1 MTVGAAGSCGGD
13 LVRVVKE
20 ISVKHSEPELL
31 FDSQHGKIQAD
42 LSIGAGIVDA
52 QQLQSNIGLAIKG
65 YELGNQGFLISSVEA
80 DKLLSFH
87 PDYSTVL
94 KPYMNGDDLTEGRC
108 DRFVIDFFGLE
119 ENDARKFTELFEIV
133 AANVRLA
140 RNANTENRTKEKW
153 WLFRRSGEALRLAT
167 AGLPRFIGTTRT
179 ARRRV
184 FQFLPKELMAE
195 SKIVIVASAD
205 SFHLGVLSSQIHVC
219 FATAAGGWLGVGN
232 DPTYNHVD
240 CFNKFPFPDCAEK
253 QKRHIGSLAE
263 ELDVHRKRAQAKHK
277 LGLTD
282 IYNVLEKL
290 RAGEA
295 LTEKD
300 KAIHEAALV
309 ATLRQLHDELDA
321 AVADAYGWPWP
332 LSDAEIL
339 QRVVDLNTARA
350 AEEKAGTIRWLRPE
364 YQAKGELL
372 LDGGS
377 AHVEKPK
384 AETAKAKP
392 AGKQPWPATLAE
404 RIKAVEHVLAEAD
417 RPLTEA
423 EIAKAFARTKES
435 AVAEIVETLCSL
447 GRARA
452 GDEKGT
458 FIR

>member
-1 MTVGAAGSCGGD
+1 M
-13 LVRVVKE
+13 
-20 ISVKHSEPELL
+20 
-31 FDSQHGKIQAD
+31 
-42 LSIGAGIVDA
+42 
-52 QQLQSNIGLAIKG
+52 
-65 YELGNQGFLISSVEA
+65 
-80 DKLLSFH
+80 
-87 PDYSTVL
+87 
-94 KPYMNGDDLTEGRC
+94 
-108 DRFVIDFFGLE
+108 
-119 ENDARKFTELFEIV
+119 
-133 AANVRLA
+133 
-140 RNANTENRTKEKW
+140 
-153 WLFRRSGEALRLAT
+153 
-167 AGLPRFIGTTRT
+167 
-179 ARRRV
+179 
-184 FQFLPKELMAE
+184 
-195 SKIVIVASAD
+195 
-205 SFHLGVLSSQIHVC
+205 
-219 FATAAGGWLGVGN
+219 GVGN